1 MTSVTPYCAKCNT
14 SVLISG
20 VKKSVEG
27 RCRCARAE
35 IERYLQLE
43 EGPDPTPG
51 HDLAKVNMK
60 NISDKLR
67 KWTASHHHCLVLIIF
82 WFYLEF
88 LPFYFI
94 VFSLLIF

>member
-27 RCRCARAE
+27 CCRCVRAE

-43 EGPDPTPG
+43 EGPHPTPV

-60 NISDKLR
+60 ILDKLR
-67 KWTASHHHCLVLIIF
+67 KWTERHLLIITT
-82 WFYLEF
+82 
-88 LPFYFI
+88 
-94 VFSLLIF
+94 

>member
-43 EGPDPTPG
+43 EGVPTPL
-51 HDLAKVNMK
+51 LAKVNMK
-60 NISDKLR
+60 ILDK
-67 KWTASHHHCLVLIIF
+67 
-82 WFYLEF
+82 
-88 LPFYFI
+88 
-94 VFSLLIF
+94 

>member
-27 RCRCARAE
+27 CCRCVRAE

-67 KWTASHHHCLVLIIF
+67 KWTERHYLHHRLDLRIF
-82 WFYLEF
+82 WFYRSF
-88 LPFYFI
+88 LPFYLI
-94 VFSLLIF
+94 VF